1 MKIYIKKDENKIK
14 TRNMNRCARYLIK
27 QMLSILD
34 VKGLSGAGHV
44 ISLLI
49 DDSGEP
55 IAGPKKN
62 VKKSKYW

>member
-1 MKIYIKKDENKIK
+1 
-14 TRNMNRCARYLIK
+14 MNRCARYLIK

-55 IAGPKKN
+55 IAGPKK
-62 VKKSKYW
+62 KSKKKQILVKDHA